1 MKGLPRSRSRGPQ
14 AFSPIIKTT
23 VKATNVAVSVA
34 GTSGVGWGTAVIG
47 DLPEGN
53 ILLLGAVAY
62 FTFTGPTSASLSD
75 TFDGDYAIGS
85 APTGDATLSGSEVD
99 IIQSTALGAAT
110 AEVSPRA
117 RGTSTGATAGVI
129 LDNTDG
135 SLELN
140 LQLLIDD
147 ADISGTVAMT
157 ATGVLHLSY
166 IVLGDD

>member
-1 MKGLPRSRSRGPQ
+1 MGKGLTRSRARGLTAAPVNKLTLK
-14 AFSPIIKTT
+14 FNS
-23 VKATNVAVSVA
+23 VAVSVA

-47 DLPEGN
+47 DLPDGN

-62 FTFTGPTSASLSD
+62 VQFRGPTSASLGD
-75 TFDGDYAIGS
+75 TFDGDFAIGS
-85 APTGDATLSGSEVD
+85 APTADATLSGAEVD

-110 AEVSPRA
+110 AEVSPIV
-117 RGTSTGATAGVI
+117 RGTSAGTAAGTI

-157 ATGVLHLSY
+157 ATGVLYLSY

>member
-14 AFSPIIKTT
+14 AFSQIIKTT

-62 FTFTGPTSASLSD
+62 FRFTGPTSASLSD

-117 RGTSTGATAGVI
+117 RGTSTGTTAGVI

>member
-1 MKGLPRSRSRGPQ
+1 MGKGLPRSHGRGLVK
-14 AFSPIIKTT
+14 SPVNKLVLS
-23 VKATNVAVSVA
+23 VKDVAVSVA

-53 ILLLGAVAY
+53 ILLLGAVSY

-85 APTGDATLSGSEVD
+85 APTADATLSGSEVD
-99 IIQSTALGAAT
+99 IIQSTSLGAAT

-117 RGTSTGATAGVI
+117 RGTSAGSAAGVI
-129 LDNTDG
+129 LDNTNG

-140 LQLLIDD
+140 LQLLVDD
-147 ADISGTVAMT
+147 ADISATVAMT
-157 ATGVLHLSY
+157 ASGTLYLSY